1 MAQDFCTVLHNT
13 SITLFILD
21 AADFQKEVTMTF
33 NDMFITQTASQNQ
46 LIFVPLEYCNALL

>member
-1 MAQDFCTVLHNT
+1 MILT
-13 SITLFILD
+13 SLKVNAWYGPLD
-21 AADFQKEVTMTF
+21 AADFQKEVTLTF